1 MYANISLCAPTV
13 EKPFRENAPKYSD
26 APSIYTI
33 YTIILQFVPYVYT
46 HTYTYTYIYIYQQT
60 QTRYAHV
67 FWTTNHISW
76 TPLAL
81 MKRDAFPN
89 RLEQGHIFF
98 VIGFLKFGTPKLPN
112 FLKLHDS
119 LEPHRNSGIGIYPLV
134 ILVIQHRHGRYGPC
148 YPILMVFVHSHITN

>member
-1 MYANISLCAPTV
+1 MHNYVCKYIFMCTNRWEAISRKRSKIFRRTINIYNIYNHSTV
-13 EKPFRENAPKYSD
+13 C
-26 APSIYTI
+26 TI
-33 YTIILQFVPYVYT
+33 CIHT
-46 HTYTYTYIYIYQQT
+46 HIYIYIYQQT